1 MFKVNEYVWANGER
15 LARIRGDP
23 VTTALAH
30 PTRRELY
37 VLLSRSEEMSTV
49 QLQNAIN
56 IDRYNLY
63 HHLKK
68 LAQLELVEN
77 HRDEGRARW
86 WRKIKDVSLPEL
98 LHVREQPT
106 QDTNLVPHPEASTSN
121 IDFENEHIALDL
133 SDSRAQVLAKEMLK
147 EISDKFNL
155 NIEIPWNFVP
165 NQLILMRK
173 KKED

>member
-1 MFKVNEYVWANGER
+1 M
-15 LARIRGDP
+15 ARIRGDP
-23 VTTALAH
+23 ITTALAH

-37 VLLSRSEEMSTV
+37 VLLAQAEEMSTV
-49 QLQNAIN
+49 QLQDALE

-68 LAQLELVEN
+68 LSQLELVEN

-98 LHVREQPT
+98 LHVQSNSNISQAT
-106 QDTNLVPHPEASTSN
+106 AHPEASTES
-121 IDFENEHIALDL
+121 IDFSDEHIAIDL
-133 SDSRAQVLAKEMLK
+133 TDSRAQVLAKEMLK
-147 EISDKFNL
+147 EISEKFRL
-155 NIEIPWNFVP
+155 NIDVPWNFVP

-173 KKED
+173 KKEQ

>member
-1 MFKVNEYVWANGER
+1 M
-15 LARIRGDP
+15 ARIRGDP

-37 VLLSRSEEMSTV
+37 VLLAQADEMSTV
-49 QLQNAIN
+49 QLQDALN

-68 LAQLELVEN
+68 LANLELVEN

-86 WRKIKDVSLPEL
+86 WRKIKDVPLPEL
-98 LHVREQPT
+98 LHVQST
-106 QDTNLVPHPEASTSN
+106 STTSQTSTPHPEASTET
-121 IDFENEHIALDL
+121 IDFSNEQIAIDL
-133 SDSRAQVLAKEMLK
+133 NDSRAQVLAKEMLK
-147 EISDKFNL
+147 EISEKFHL
-155 NIEIPWNFVP
+155 NIDIPWNFIP

-173 KKED
+173 KKEQ

>member
-1 MFKVNEYVWANGER
+1 MNGER

-37 VLLSRSEEMSTV
+37 VLLAGSEEMSTV

-56 IDRYNLY
+56 VDRYNLY

-98 LHVREQPT
+98 LEVHDRPA
-106 QDTNLVPHPEASTSN
+106 QDTNQTPHPEASTDD
-121 IDFENEHIALDL
+121 IDFENEHIVLDL
-133 SDSRAQVLAKEMLK
+133 TDSRAQVLAKEMLK
-147 EISDKFNL
+147 DISNKFNL